1 MTKPLK
7 IPEGVVRRRRQ
18 GEEEGKRQTDKERR
32 KNGEKKQRKEG
43 RAEKQKDRQEINSK
57 DFKNHQQCYR
67 TFRFHPYVHHNGALV
82 NRWFTFQLWADPAIL
97 TA

>member
-32 KNGEKKQRKEG
+32 KNGKKQRKEG
-43 RAEKQKDRQEINSK
+43 KTEKWKDRQGINSK
-57 DFKNHQQCYR
+57 VLKNHQQCYR
-67 TFRFHPYVHHNGALV
+67 TLQFHPYVYHNGTLV
-82 NRWFTFQLWADPAIL
+82 NR
-97 TA
+97 